1 MCGTNTIPAA
11 AAARLPCRGFKVS
24 SRPLKTHKFVLF
36 VEPESI
42 MERGVDRKKRAK
54 LKEYIFIY
62 VLL

>member
-36 VEPESI
+36 VEPEGI
-42 MERGVDRKKRAK
+42 MERG
-54 LKEYIFIY
+54 
-62 VLL
+62 